1 MYEDNF
7 TLSTVHTGDEAEF
20 DSVDATL
27 EVMTDDFKQPTTF
40 TALDRHYRRLML
52 TMIQTQ
58 STMSV
63 IRRVSEAPISVIMKA
78 LV

>member
-20 DSVDATL
+20 DSVDAAL
-27 EVMTDDFKQPTTF
+27 EMMTDDIKQPTTF
-40 TALDRHYRRLML
+40 TALDCHYRRLML
-52 TMIQTQ
+52 MMIQTQ
-58 STMSV
+58 STTSV
-63 IRRVSEAPISVIMKA
+63 IRHVSEAPTSVIMKA